1 MHYLALIKKE
11 RANITVD
18 QKDLAAIMALAY
30 NAICEYSHA
39 IPNCEIAA
47 YNRIAAIAGIRS
59 DLLEDQ

>member
-1 MHYLALIKKE
+1 MHYLTLIKKE

-30 NAICEYSHA
+30 NVICEYSGS